1 MHAAFLTV
9 TFSDGDEATQV
20 LAQQV
25 IPQASGAPGLVAGY
39 WAGEMRTGGKG
50 MAMLVF
56 ESQDAAQAFTSQ
68 IPREPGGGVEG
79 VDDLFI
85 APVVGQT

>member
-9 TFSDGDEATQV
+9 TFSDGDEATQI

-25 IPQASGAPGLVAGY
+25 IPQASAAPGWSPATGRARCGRAGRG
-39 WAGEMRTGGKG
+39 WPCSCSRAE
-50 MAMLVF
+50 
-56 ESQDAAQAFTSQ
+56 DAAQAFTSE

-85 APVVGQT
+85 APVVGRT

>member
-9 TFSDGDEATQV
+9 TFNDGDEATQV
-20 LAQQV
+20 LEQQV
-25 IPQASGAPGLVAGY
+25 IPQASAAPGFVTGY
-39 WAGEMRTGGKG
+39 WAAQMQAGGKG

-56 ESQDAAQAFTSQ
+56 ETEEAAEAFTGE
-68 IPREPGGGVEG
+68 IPRGSGGGVEK

-85 APVVGQT
+85 APVVGRT